1 MFSTK
6 LNKIQKHKKILAD
19 KIQNYK
25 RTLVKKLM
33 TKYKM
38 SYGKAAYMM
47 EEGYDISK
55 KFFKCP
61 YIQLHRD
68 MDKVADEIYSNLD
81 KYEEKIRR
89 EEDKNDGLSTNA
101 LTYASFYP
109 WYNIPNHIQQ
119 VIKLLRYSYERIT
132 KGYCE
137 YDLMD
142 IDYWFLTVFPNM
154 LKEFREKSDGC
165 PGSFIDETK
174 PEEVKYKE
182 GHQKWEE
189 YLQTMENYLRN
200 ARLDYYDYIKSNNK
214 EEWYDNIYEDIYE
227 DINALDSS
235 KLTKELEK
243 EKGKQ
248 QEIDKYYEE
257 RNKGL
262 KEGLRMFGEQMG
274 SLWY

>member
-1 MFSTK
+1 MGEDWYILCANENTRDLDILYILEWFRID
-6 LNKIQKHKKILAD
+6 NK
-19 KIQNYK
+19 
-25 RTLVKKLM
+25 
-33 TKYKM
+33 
-38 SYGKAAYMM
+38 
-47 EEGYDISK
+47 
-55 KFFKCP
+55 
-61 YIQLHRD
+61 
-68 MDKVADEIYSNLD
+68 
-81 KYEEKIRR
+81 
-89 EEDKNDGLSTNA
+89 
-101 LTYASFYP
+101 
-109 WYNIPNHIQQ
+109 
-119 VIKLLRYSYERIT
+119 
-132 KGYCE
+132 
-137 YDLMD
+137 
-142 IDYWFLTVFPNM
+142 
-154 LKEFREKSDGC
+154 
-165 PGSFIDETK
+165 
-174 PEEVKYKE
+174 EVKYKE
-182 GHQKWEE
+182 GHQKWKE